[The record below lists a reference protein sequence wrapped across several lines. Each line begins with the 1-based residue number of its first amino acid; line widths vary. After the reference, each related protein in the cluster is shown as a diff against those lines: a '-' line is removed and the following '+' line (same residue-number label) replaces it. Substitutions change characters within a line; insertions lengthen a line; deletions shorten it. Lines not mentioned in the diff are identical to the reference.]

1 METPILDLTQSF
13 PKGRRTLLFIERD
26 YFVFADATFSGTDI
40 TIEHLERHNL
50 VNKLSE
56 DDIHTGLAEIIER
69 VKAQKALPPKL
80 VVSLP
85 SFLFDI
91 NIFTM
96 PKTKNNLVDLF
107 VRDKLD
113 SSEKKLYYK
122 YSILGETGD
131 KNSLTFTVLAC
142 SIRSSF
148 VSDFYYQ
155 FEKAGLRSVCMSH
168 PTVGLIQLLNARL
181 KDMPEDLVILVDT
194 ISKPI
199 SVCIY
204 TGGRLS
210 QLRIL
215 HNLDCDEYQEFVRN
229 ITVEMKRTI
238 LFCKQTYSGKIVDRI
253 LYLGD
258 RTGEFANVANDIFGN
273 INYPI
278 TNIKF
283 ERISYPPDTVRDES
297 LEKYLPSLC
306 GLHLM
311 NSSLAGIVGKRN
323 KFNFISSH
331 SKSKALI
338 GLLIALLLF
347 VSAFVINFKS
357 SLADRIMQ
365 YESDLI
371 QFEAKRGRFN
381 DIQKIESEVETLDR
395 CYNEYREIMGD
406 LDAGGENL
414 SWLALMIIECLPESS
429 HIVSIALKE
438 NNIHSDTARAFFA
451 VIRDDFTGSSSLALE
466 ESIARLKKTGLFEKV
481 DYRIL
486 GTSTRNPANRAL
498 EEARLEI
505 CF

>member
-1 METPILDLTQSF
+1 METSNLDLTQSF
-13 PKGRRTLLFIERD
+13 PKGRRTLLFIEKD
-26 YFVFADATFSGTDI
+26 YFVFADATFSGSEI
-40 TIEHLERHNL
+40 TIEHLERHQLANA
-50 VNKLSE
+50 LSE
-56 DDIHTGLAEIIER
+56 TDIHTGLGEIIDR
-69 VKAQKALPPKL
+69 IKSQKALPPKL

-96 PKTKNNLVDLF
+96 PKTKNSLVDLL
-107 VRDKLD
+107 VRDKLNTA
-113 SSEKKLYYK
+113 EKKLYYR
-122 YSILGETGD
+122 YSILGETGEKD
-131 KNSLTFTVLAC
+131 SALLTVLAC
-142 SIRSSF
+142 SIESSF
-148 VSDFYYQ
+148 VSDFFYQ

-168 PTVGLIQLLNARL
+168 ATVGLIELLNARL

-194 ISKPI
+194 VSKPI

-215 HNLDCDEYQEFVRN
+215 HNLECGEYQEFVRN

-258 RTGEFANVANDIFGN
+258 RTGEFEKVAEDVFRN
-273 INYPI
+273 INFPI
-278 TNIKF
+278 TNIEFDK
-283 ERISYPPDTVRDES
+283 INYPPDAVPDVS

-306 GLHLM
+306 GLHMM
-311 NSSLAGIVGKRN
+311 NASLAGIVGKRN

-357 SLADRIMQ
+357 SLADRIME
-365 YESDLI
+365 YESDLV
-371 QFEAKRGRFN
+371 QLESEKSRFN
-381 DIQKIESEVETLDR
+381 DIKKIEKEVETLDR
-395 CYNEYREIMGD
+395 CYDEYRGIMGD
-406 LDAGGENL
+406 IDAGSESL
-414 SWLALMIIECLPESS
+414 SWLTLVIVECLPESS
-429 HIVSIALKE
+429 HIVSITLKE
-438 NNIHSDTARAFFA
+438 NDANSATARSFFA
-451 VIRDDFTGSSSLALE
+451 VIRDDFSGSSSLSLE
-466 ESIARLKKTGLFEKV
+466 KSIARLKETKLFEKV
-481 DYRIL
+481 DYKLL
-486 GTSTRNPANRAL
+486 GSSNRNPAERAL